1 MPAYTEHRPKILVIG
16 SINMDMVARIEHI
29 PQPGETVL
37 GLGYSF
43 APGGKGANAAVA
55 AARLKAQVSFAGC
68 VGDDDYGRSLRQ
80 NLQSEGV
87 DDRLLRTA
95 ADAPTGYAPILVQPS
110 GENSI
115 IVFAGANRSIRPEDV
130 PAMFREPVDAVM
142 LQLEIPQEIVLLAGR
157 EAEAR
162 GIPVILDAGPACSFP
177 LEQMRGLAIVS
188 PNETETQALTGL
200 PVQSEAEARRAAEA
214 LRARSGGA
222 DVVLKMGSRGAYLLT
237 ATESRLVP
245 AFPVRAV
252 DTTAAGDTFTAA
264 MTVAYL
270 RGLPLSEAVRYGCA
284 AGALA
289 TTRLGAQPSLPTAE
303 EVEAFLAGQEGA

>member
-1 MPAYTEHRPKILVIG
+1 MPVCQEKRPKILVIG
-16 SINMDMVARIEHI
+16 SINMDMVARIDHI
-29 PQPGETVL
+29 PLPGETVL
-37 GLGYSF
+37 GQGYSF

-55 AARLKAQVSFAGC
+55 AARLGGCVAFAGC
-68 VGDDDYGRSLRQ
+68 VGDDSYGQALRKT
-80 NLQSEGV
+80 LTDEGV

-95 ADAPTGYAPILVQPS
+95 QDAPTGYAPILVQAG

-115 IVFAGANRSIRPEDV
+115 IVFPGANRSIRPEDV

-142 LQLEIPQEIVLLAGR
+142 MQLEIPTEIVLLASR

-177 LEQMRGLAIVS
+177 LEEMRGLAIVS
-188 PNETETQALTGL
+188 PNETETTALTGL
-200 PVQSEAEARRAAEA
+200 PVDSEAEARAAARA
-214 LRARSGGA
+214 LRERSHGA
-222 DVVLKMGSRGAYLLT
+222 DVVLKMGARGAYLL
-237 ATESRLVP
+237 AKDFEGMVP
-245 AFPVRAV
+245 AFPVEAV

-270 RGLPLSEAVRYGCA
+270 RGEPLERAVRYGCA

-289 TTRLGAQPSLPTAE
+289 TTRLGAQPSLPTAA
-303 EVEAFLAGQEGA
+303 EVEAFLRARE